1 MGVAGCRRTHSFRS
15 LKAPS
20 PQDLQ
25 WSDWGCYLGEL
36 GSVSMFFY
44 GRLDLAQVCNV
55 FKMGL
60 VSGSVS
66 MSRVR
71 SGLPCVISK
80 RLNLIV
86 VLGAALTLRRA
97 IGSRRYHGSDVS

>member
-1 MGVAGCRRTHSFRS
+1 MPGDSFFQVFKS
-15 LKAPS
+15 TQS
-20 PQDLQ
+20 PDLQ

-44 GRLDLAQVCNV
+44 GHLDLAQVYNV

-80 RLNLIV
+80 GLNLIA
-86 VLGAALTLRRA
+86 VLGVALTLRRA
-97 IGSRRYHGSDVS
+97 IGSRQYHGSGVS